1 MAGHLTDIN
10 PTTQKCTE
18 NALGARR
25 IPTLRPVRASTVG
38 IRRRHLLATAWAAL
52 LRCLAACVHQHVC
65 RGAVI
70 HWRLLVQRYCVV
82 GRRTC
87 ISTIRRG
94 AAIYW
99 LLPVLRYCVVSR
111 RTCSACS
118 SRRRHL
124 LAGAFATWLRCLAP
138 TVIASCLLP
147 LVAYRCLPMLP
158 ADCCHYAA
166 CRCATSDQQRAAT
179 SRLQAFGY

>member
-25 IPTLRPVRASTVG
+25 IPTLRPGRASTVG

-65 RGAVI
+65 RGAAI
-70 HWRLLVQRYCVV
+70 HWRLLVQRSCVV

-87 ISTIRRG
+87 VGTIRRG

-124 LAGAFATWLRCLAP
+124 LAGAFATLLRCLAP
-138 TVIASCLLP
+138 TVINHARRGAAIYWRLP
-147 LVAYRCLPMLP
+147 VQRC
-158 ADCCHYAA
+158 CVVW
-166 CRCATSDQQRAAT
+166 R
-179 SRLQAFGY
+179 